1 MTNDPNDRDQLHEY
15 EELDPDQIT
24 EDAIEYF
31 DEPTEADSPA
41 SDADAP
47 PPG

>member
-1 MTNDPNDRDQLHEY
+1 MTDAANERDELDEY
-15 EELDPDQIT
+15 EELDADQMT

>member
-1 MTNDPNDRDQLHEY
+1 MTDAPNDRDELDEY
-15 EELDPDQIT
+15 EELDADKIT

-31 DEPTEADSPA
+31 DEPTEADSPT